1 MRRITFHIMMAMT
14 LITILVLQVVGSLV
28 DGNAAP
34 QVRNGVMDVR
44 GWDFRSQGLVPLNGQ
59 WEFNWHELL
68 SPAAATAPRKVTYY
82 APVPASWNQFQLQE
96 GNRSGAGY
104 ATYRLHIMKD
114 DIDSLYGV
122 WLPSI
127 YSSYQLWV
135 NGRLVLNEGT
145 VSEDE
150 NTYEPSTRRRMAM
163 FHMPGEQAEIVI
175 QVANYSHQRGGIWQ
189 SPYFGLAEQTIR
201 KSKMETVRDS
211 ILFGCLLMV
220 GLYHIGL
227 FIERR
232 KDRYTVLF
240 GVLCIAMAFRIVT
253 SGDMLLLSWLPMLSW
268 SINTRIEYILMLI
281 AAMTGVGYIRY
292 LFTEDADA
300 CLRTYRFL
308 IGAGS
313 LLIGMTVSL
322 PTSVFTSFLSGYQ
335 LYIVAVVLYIF
346 AMNFRAVHHH
356 RLGAYTALIGF
367 AVLSV
372 LVLNDILYSHELAPI
387 RDLAPIGLVVCIF
400 LQSLVI
406 SLRYS
411 QVLTDLESVSTEL
424 IELNAS
430 LEQRIQKRTAELVH
444 MNAHLEKNNK
454 ELERMEISRRHL
466 FTNISHDLRTPI
478 TLIRGY
484 LEVLQD
490 EIVYDKAEQKK
501 YIRLMLNKI
510 NSLNHLIGDMFE
522 LSKLEAG
529 QVQFSKQ
536 EVLLEHFITHLEDN
550 YKLEL
555 SGKGLIFTCYNE
567 TYRDVPPASI
577 VLKVDLDRMT
587 QVFDN
592 LIYNAVKFTP
602 AGGSITIR
610 IQYTAEKETI
620 HIEVTDTGIGV
631 REEDLPFIFDRFY
644 KKDKSRNSSTGGS
657 GIGLAIAKEVIELH
671 SGQIGV
677 ESGQG
682 AGTTFHIVLPAYRI
696 SSPQR

>member
-1 MRRITFHIMMAMT
+1 MRRITFHIMMAII
-14 LITILVLQVVGSLV
+14 LITILILQVSGSLL
-28 DGNAAP
+28 DGHAAP
-34 QVRNGVMDVR
+34 QARSGVMDAR
-44 GWDFRSQGLVPLNGQ
+44 GWDFRNQGLIPLNGQ
-59 WEFNWHELL
+59 WEFNWHQLL
-68 SPAAATAPRKVTYY
+68 SPADIAAPRKATHY
-82 APVPASWNQFQLQE
+82 APVPASWNQFQLQK
-96 GNRSGAGY
+96 GIRSGAGY
-104 ATYRLHIMKD
+104 ATYRLRILKD

-127 YSSYQLWV
+127 YSSYSLWV
-135 NGRLVLNEGT
+135 NGRLVLKEGD
-145 VSEDE
+145 VSEEE
-150 NTYEPSTRRRMAM
+150 NTYEPSTRRRTAM
-163 FHMPGEQAEIVI
+163 FHVPGEQAEIVI
-175 QVANYSHQRGGIWQ
+175 QVANYSHHRGGIWQ
-189 SPYFGLAEQTIR
+189 SPYFGLAEQAIR

-232 KDRYTVLF
+232 KDRYTILF
-240 GVLCIAMAFRIVT
+240 GVLCVAMAFRIAT
-253 SGDMLLLSWLPMLSW
+253 SGDMLLLTWLPMLSW
-268 SINTRIEYILMLI
+268 NLNTRIEYMLMLI
-281 AAMTGVGYIRY
+281 AAMTGVGYVRH
-292 LFTEDADA
+292 LFTEDA

-313 LLIGMTVSL
+313 ILIGMTVLL

-335 LYIVAVVLYIF
+335 IYIMAVVVHIF

-356 RLGAYTALIGF
+356 RLGAYIALIGF

-372 LVLNDILYSHELAPI
+372 LVINDILYSHELAAV
-387 RDLAPIGLVVCIF
+387 RDLAPIGLVACIF

-411 QVLTDLESVSTEL
+411 QVLTDLESVSAEL

-430 LEQRIQKRTAELVH
+430 LEQRIQDRTAELMR
-444 MNAHLEKNNK
+444 MNAHLEKNNT

-490 EIVYDKAEQKK
+490 EIVYDKEEQKK

-510 NSLNHLIGDMFE
+510 NGLNHLIGDMFE

-529 QVQFSKQ
+529 QAHFSKQ
-536 EVLLEHFITHLEDN
+536 EVLLEHFIAHLEDN

-555 SGKGLIFTCYNE
+555 HGKGFVFACYNE
-567 TYRDVPPASI
+567 TCLDVPPASLVI
-577 VLKVDLDRMT
+577 KVDLDRMT

-602 AGGSITIR
+602 VGGTITIS
-610 IQYTAEKETI
+610 IQYEAENETL
-620 HIEVTDTGIGV
+620 HIKVTDTGIGV
-631 REEDLPFIFDRFY
+631 REEDLPYIFDRFY

-671 SGQIGV
+671 SGRIGV

-682 AGTTFHIVLPAYRI
+682 AGTTFHIILPAYLLT
-696 SSPQR
+696 SQR